1 MVVNPYLLTLSQ
13 SNPRRNRHQPPC
25 VSSFDVDLETS
36 RQLAHLGAS
45 LEGQN
50 SGVVLNVAGYG
61 PGVDQLKAV
70 RAA

>member
-1 MVVNPYLLTLSQ
+1 
-13 SNPRRNRHQPPC
+13 

>member
-1 MVVNPYLLTLSQ
+1 
-13 SNPRRNRHQPPC
+13 

-50 SGVVLNVAGYG
+50 SGVVLLGE
-61 PGVDQLKAV
+61 QLAANPEQWAV
-70 RAA
+70 EA